1 MRPGPFWAISLPNRK
16 MTARS
21 YSRRMRIPDRSRIA
35 TKTMNTTTMAITT
48 PTPELLSGSICRS
61 CFRLPLAIGRLDRP
75 DPKRQSLHGLDAHS
89 TAALQDLAVPRLIA
103 GEHGP
108 PQRPLDEDLA
118 DRVEALADLADR
130 PDHLLPAG
138 PGRLAPR
145 PDRTLHGDS
154 EKTAQEEPGDHDHRG
169 RDLEGARV
177 RVVQQQARGDERR
190 HPGGAEDAEGGKVR
204 LGDDHR
210 QAEY

>member
-89 TAALQDLAVPRLIA
+89 TATLQDLAVPGLIA
-103 GEHGP
+103 GEHGS

-118 DRVEALADLADR
+118 NRVEALADLADR

-138 PGRLAPR
+138 AGRLAPR
-145 PDRTLHGDS
+145 PDRPLDGDG
-154 EKTAQEEPGDHDHRG
+154 KQAAQQEPRDHHHRR

-177 RVVQQQARGDERR
+177 GVVQQQ
-190 HPGGAEDAEGGKVR
+190 PGGNE
-204 LGDDHR
+204 
-210 QAEY
+210 